1 MIELVARP
9 YWFAVIATAVLT
21 AGAAQAADG
30 VDPGAPIF
38 AEHCASCHDAAGAGV
53 AGFGSP
59 LAGPGAERLKA
70 PGGRAYLAQVV
81 VHGIAGVFE
90 LQGQRQFA
98 AMPAAAALTDEQL
111 AAVLNHVLRVQN
123 AKALPADFTPFT
135 PTEIAAARFV
145 SRTPRELHRTK
156 SELERAAK

>member
-1 MIELVARP
+1 MIELLAR
-9 YWFAVIATAVLT
+9 AVCLAVLSAAVLA
-21 AGAAQAADG
+21 AGAAKAADG
-30 VDPGAPIF
+30 ADPGAAVF
-38 AEHCASCHDAAGAGV
+38 AEHCASCHDAAGAGI

-59 LAGPGAERLKA
+59 LAGPAAERLKA

-81 VHGIAGVFE
+81 VHGIAGVFD

-135 PTEIAAARFV
+135 ATEIAAARGV
-145 SRTPRELHRTK
+145 SRTPRDLHRTK
-156 SELERAAK
+156 GELERAAK

>member
-1 MIELVARP
+1 MIELVARD
-9 YWFAVIATAVLT
+9 ACLAVLSAAVLA
-21 AGAAQAADG
+21 AGAAKAADG
-30 VDPGAPIF
+30 ADAGAAVF
-38 AEHCASCHDAAGAGV
+38 AEHCASCHDAAGAGI

-59 LAGPGAERLKA
+59 LAGPAAERLKA

-81 VHGIAGVFE
+81 VHGIAGVFD

-123 AKALPADFTPFT
+123 AEALPADFTPFT
-135 PTEIAAARFV
+135 ATEIAAARGV
-145 SRTPRELHRTK
+145 SRTPRDLHRTK
-156 SELERAAK
+156 GELERAAK

>member
-1 MIELVARP
+1 MIKLAAR
-9 YWFAVIATAVLT
+9 AGCLTVIAAAALA

-30 VDPGAPIF
+30 ADPGAAIF
-38 AEHCASCHDAAGAGV
+38 AEHCASCHDATGAGI

-59 LAGPGAERLKA
+59 LAGPAAERLKA

-111 AAVLNHVLRVQN
+111 AAVLNHVLRLQN
-123 AKALPADFTPFT
+123 AQALPPDFTPFT
-135 PTEIAAARFV
+135 AAEIAAARGV
-145 SRTPRELHRTK
+145 SRTPRDLHRTK